1 VKSNGLACTNAASNI
16 DRPDGINGCQSKP
29 LLWFNSLLIYHQQH
43 RLQKKPPMVL
53 FFMHLWCHTST
64 MMMMTSKNM
73 KKWPTAAGY
82 KKSQNSSFHII
93 QHWPSKRCSI
103 NDCCLWIKKS
113 KRNHAKIHQEFKK
126 EQSKT
131 SIAAAKK
138 IPSINEQPLST

>member
-1 VKSNGLACTNAASNI
+1 
-16 DRPDGINGCQSKP
+16 
-29 LLWFNSLLIYHQQH
+29 
-43 RLQKKPPMVL
+43 
-53 FFMHLWCHTST
+53 

-82 KKSQNSSFHII
+82 KKS
-93 QHWPSKRCSI
+93 KTAASI
-103 NDCCLWIKKS
+103 LSNIDHPNGAQSMIAVFELKKS

-138 IPSINEQPLST
+138 KFHL

>member
-1 VKSNGLACTNAASNI
+1 MQHPTLTVQTVSMAARANLFCDLTPSLYTTNNIAS
-16 DRPDGINGCQSKP
+16 KK
-29 LLWFNSLLIYHQQH
+29 
-43 RLQKKPPMVL
+43 KKPPLVL
-53 FFMHLWCHTST
+53 FLSMHLWCHTST

-82 KKSQNSSFHII
+82 KKIKNSSFHII

-138 IPSINEQPLST
+138 KIPSINEQPLST